1 MLRFMQWMASP
12 YPGSDHNVMHEFKHE
27 RSPGRLRRGHTYED
41 TEELL
46 IEIASEL
53 GLDQKSFKK
62 EMSNPKILSMVQKD
76 LRDGQKAGVRSVPTI
91 FVNGR
96 LLKNRT
102 LKGFRTLIDGELEKL
117 LN

>member
-1 MLRFMQWMASP
+1 M
-12 YPGSDHNVMHEFKHE
+12 G
-27 RSPGRLRRGHTYED
+27 
-41 TEELL
+41 
-46 IEIASEL
+46 
-53 GLDQKSFKK
+53 
-62 EMSNPKILSMVQKD
+62 NPKILSMVQKD